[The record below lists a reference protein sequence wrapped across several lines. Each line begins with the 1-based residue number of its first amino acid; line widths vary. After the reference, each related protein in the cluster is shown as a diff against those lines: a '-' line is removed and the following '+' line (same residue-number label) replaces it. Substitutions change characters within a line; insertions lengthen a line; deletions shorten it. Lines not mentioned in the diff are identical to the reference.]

1 MHHRIAWLAALLCCA
16 AGAGGLNGNKAP
28 MSKEAYRAQQQRIE
42 AEYDATQARCKPL
55 DRTARNICNEKA
67 RGARDIAAAELQ
79 MQMKPTADNDEKVRM
94 AKAEAVY
101 AVSLETCKA
110 MEGNAR
116 EVCRKDAKA
125 VFAGARAEAKLQ
137 KEVVAQ
143 TLKSERVVRDSSAV
157 AERQAEAQFAAAR
170 ERCDML
176 PPEGKENCRPTRVG
190 ASTGSDAP
198 YSSQRVKPATG
209 SRGVWK
215 PLTGCASSA

>member
-1 MHHRIAWLAALLCCA
+1 MHHRLAWLAALLCCA
-16 AGAGGLNGNKAP
+16 AGAQTANAP

-101 AVSLETCKA
+101 AVTLESCKA

-125 VFAGARAEAKLQ
+125 VLAGARAEAKLQ

-170 ERCDML
+170 ERCEML
-176 PPEGKENCRPTRVG
+176 PGEGRENCL
-190 ASTGSDAP
+190 ADA
-198 YSSQRVKPATG
+198 R
-209 SRGVWK
+209 RRFNRE
-215 PLTGCASSA
+215 